1 MKEIDPKTCS
11 RAAAFEL
18 WVGAPM
24 PMVTLFK
31 TLDVSRVVR
40 ISRKRALKF
49 NMLMCHLAGVAAS
62 GVEEFF
68 SLPVGKKF
76 LQYDSLAVCPIV
88 ANSQGG
94 INSCAVPFSND
105 LKTFAKDYEKLTM
118 QVFESCKDHDIE
130 TSMCI
135 GTSALVDCEIDGAS
149 GMYNGVF
156 NNPFLVWGK
165 YRRRFCKTTLRISFQ
180 FHHAQM
186 DGGHAARFLNRLQEA
201 IDRLEI

>member
-1 MKEIDPKTCS
+1 MKEINPKTCS
-11 RAAAFEL
+11 RVAAFEL

-31 TLDVSRVVR
+31 TLDVSRIER
-40 ISRKRALKF
+40 MSRKCGMKF
-49 NMLMCHLAGVAAS
+49 NMLMCYCVGIAAS

-68 SLPVGKKF
+68 SLVVGEKF
-76 LQYDSLAVCPIV
+76 LQYDSLAVCPII
-88 ANSQGG
+88 ANKAGG
-94 INSCAVPFSND
+94 INSCAVPFSES
-105 LKTFAKDYEKLTM
+105 LSEFAKDYEKLTM

-149 GMYNGVF
+149 GMYNGIF

-165 YRRRFCKTTLRISFQ
+165 YRRRFFKTTLRISFQ

-201 IDRLEI
+201 IDRLEA